1 MSNTCLLIILK
12 ESSIRAHKEA
22 IREIIALIAYN
33 KDLLTKVKPVTFS
46 CSFDNVV
53 YAANFIFLTLVSTRD
68 NLNQNIEKTS

>member
-46 CSFDNVV
+46 
-53 YAANFIFLTLVSTRD
+53 
-68 NLNQNIEKTS
+68 